1 MARKVRIVD
10 YDPNWKKQYK
20 EEESKIKAILG
31 DNCAG
36 IYHIGSTAVKDMKA
50 EPIIDIMAV
59 VKKLHLADGKLKEFI
74 DAGYEYKGEY
84 GTPGQR
90 FYVKGG
96 DEPSCHIHIF
106 EEKNASELARHF
118 AVPNYLMTH
127 AEECRAYEKIK
138 MDLAEKYP
146 KNYEAYTEG
155 RKEYLDEL
163 EKKAMDW
170 NIKQSKLG
178 SYMAMGMSMGL
189 VVGCAVGYVFSHMS
203 AGICIGVVAGMCLG
217 TVIGRMKVGK

>member
-1 MARKVRIVD
+1 MARKVRVVD

-31 DNCAG
+31 DNCVG

-50 EPIIDIMAV
+50 EPIIDVMAV
-59 VKKLHLADGKLKEFI
+59 VKKLHLADGKLKEFM
-74 DAGYEYKGEY
+74 DAGYEYEGEN
-84 GTPGQR
+84 GIPGQR
-90 FYVKGG
+90 VYVKGG
-96 DEPSCHIHIF
+96 DDPNCQIHIF
-106 EEKNASELARHF
+106 EEKNATEIARHF
-118 AVPNYLMTH
+118 AIPNYLQTH
-127 AEECRAYEKIK
+127 VEECRAYGKRKKE
-138 MDLAEKYP
+138 LSEKYP
-146 KNYEAYTEG
+146 DNYEAYVEE

-170 NIKQSKLG
+170 NIRQSKLG

-189 VVGCAVGYVFSHMS
+189 VVGCAVGYALSHMV
-203 AGICIGVVAGMCLG
+203 AGMCIGTVIGMCLG

>member
-1 MARKVRIVD
+1 MIRKVRIVD

-20 EEESKIKAILG
+20 VEEAKIKAILG

-36 IYHIGSTAVKDMKA
+36 LYHIGSTAVKDMKA

-59 VKKLHLADGKLKEFI
+59 VKKLHMADGKLKEFM
-74 DAGYEYKGEY
+74 DAGYEYKGES
-84 GTPGQR
+84 GGSGQR

-96 DEPSCHIHIF
+96 DDPSCHLYLF
-106 EEKNASELARHF
+106 EEKNATEIARHF

-127 AEECRAYEKIK
+127 AEECRAYEKMK
-138 MDLAEKYP
+138 MDLAEKYSE
-146 KNYEAYTEG
+146 NYEAYKEG

-189 VVGCAVGYVFSHMS
+189 ATGCAVGYALSHMI
-203 AGICIGVVAGMCLG
+203 AGMCIGVVIGMCLG

>member
-1 MARKVRIVD
+1 
-10 YDPNWKKQYK
+10 
-20 EEESKIKAILG
+20 
-31 DNCAG
+31 
-36 IYHIGSTAVKDMKA
+36 
-50 EPIIDIMAV
+50 
-59 VKKLHLADGKLKEFI
+59 
-74 DAGYEYKGEY
+74 
-84 GTPGQR
+84 
-90 FYVKGG
+90 
-96 DEPSCHIHIF
+96 
-106 EEKNASELARHF
+106 
-118 AVPNYLMTH
+118 MTH

-146 KNYEAYTEG
+146 ENYEAYTEG

-189 VVGCAVGYVFSHMS
+189 VVGCAVGYVFSHMI